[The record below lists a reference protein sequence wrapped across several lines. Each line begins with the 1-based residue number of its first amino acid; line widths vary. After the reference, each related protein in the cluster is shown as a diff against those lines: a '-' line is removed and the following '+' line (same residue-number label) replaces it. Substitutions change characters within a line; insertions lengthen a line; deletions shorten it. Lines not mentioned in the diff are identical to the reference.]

1 MPRLNRL
8 LFKSGSKGQAGFTL
22 IEVLIAITIFAIGL
36 LAIAG
41 MQMTAIQ
48 TNSTASEITA
58 RAALAEGIME
68 EILSW
73 DSTDPRFAAAEN
85 LDVPWPFGTDVA
97 NVDITEHSVVGAGR
111 FSAVYR
117 VIPNNPVQGASLVEV
132 TMESEVGRQSGRE
145 IVITAVKRR

>member
-68 EILSW
+68 EILSGGGPVDFNAVDPAEPLVVW
-73 DSTDPRFAAAEN
+73 D
-85 LDVPWPFGTDVA
+85 FGGGTEYW
-97 NVDITEHSVVGAGR
+97 VDGAGR
-111 FSAVYR
+111 FRATYR
-117 VIPNNPVQGASLVEV
+117 IIPDQPITGVSQVEV
-132 TMESEVGRQSGRE
+132 QVISDAGRNLGRT
-145 IVITAVKRR
+145 VTITSIRRR